1 MPMKRLLIIWC
12 LALPV
17 LFWGCSQEE
26 DILPEQRQRIV
37 SYLEQTHSP
46 TLIPDTS
53 LEEGSQLPYYTVSG
67 STVYRYITNIYD
79 PDRANRPEVG
89 PSSTAV
95 ITFRAYVFTYSNIT
109 DSTFPFWSNDP
120 LLESAYEELGL
131 TVADGVWT
139 FEPLVLQMD
148 GDILKGLRLALLGC
162 REGDD
167 VEVYMT
173 YNMAYGDGL
182 FSTIPLQSPVAWF
195 FTVDAVE

>member
-1 MPMKRLLIIWC
+1 M
-12 LALPV
+12 V
-17 LFWGCSQEE
+17 LTSGVGE
-26 DILPEQRQRIV
+26 
-37 SYLEQTHSP
+37 HS
-46 TLIPDTS
+46 
-53 LEEGSQLPYYTVSG
+53 TVS
-67 STVYRYITNIYD
+67 
-79 PDRANRPEVG
+79 
-89 PSSTAV
+89 
-95 ITFRAYVFTYSNIT
+95 ITFRAYVFAFSNIS

-120 LLESAYEELGL
+120 LLESAYEGWGL

>member
-1 MPMKRLLIIWC
+1 MKRLLIIWC

-79 PDRANRPEVG
+79 PDRANRAEVG
-89 PSSTAV
+89 ETSRVA
-95 ITFRAYVFTYSNIT
+95 ITFRAYVFTFSTIT
-109 DSTFPFWSNDP
+109 DSTFPYYSNDP
-120 LLESAYEELGL
+120 LLRSAYLELGL
-131 TVADGVWT
+131 TEDAWS
-139 FEPLVLQMD
+139 FEPLTLDMR
-148 GDILKGLRLALLGC
+148 GDILKGLRYALLGC
-162 REGDD
+162 REGDE
-167 VEVYMT
+167 VEAYMT
-173 YNMAYGDGL
+173 YNMAYGDAN
-182 FSTIPLQSPVAWF
+182 FSTIPRESPVAWF
-195 FTVDAVE
+195 FTVEAVE

>member
-1 MPMKRLLIIWC
+1 MPMKRLLVISFFVVA
-12 LALPV
+12 ALSC
-17 LFWGCSQEE
+17 GCSQEE
-26 DILPEQRQRIV
+26 DTLSNQREKLV
-37 SYLEQTHSP
+37 SYLERTHSP
-46 TLIPDTS
+46 ALVAESS
-53 LEEGSQLPYYTVSG
+53 LEEGSQLPYYSVAGNTVC
-67 STVYRYITNIYD
+67 RYIKNVYD
-79 PDRANRPEVG
+79 PNRVGQPEVG
-89 PSSTAV
+89 EHSTV
-95 ITFRAYVFTYSNIT
+95 SITFRAYVFAFSNIS
-109 DSTFPFWSNDP
+109 DS
-120 LLESAYEELGL
+120 LGL